1 MAGACARTA
10 AFALLAVLASGS
22 NPLVPGAGMADPHIH
37 IFGDTAYLYAGRDES
52 PTDDGFIM
60 PDWNVWTSDDL
71 VAWRHVTTI
80 APNQTYMGAPDVPE
94 CWAVDVVF
102 RDGVYALFFSNGGNN
117 MGVMTG
123 STPTLSD
130 VKDALGRPLVST
142 TRRPV
147 SPAASALPGVT
158 VTNLTRGSYDP
169 TLLTDDDGTIF
180 VMFGVRDGGKGGDG
194 PSHYLM
200 ARLKDDDMAALAEP
214 PRVVH
219 FLPSAA
225 DGSTMPYNDKST
237 LHKYNGVY
245 YLSAGSYYATSS
257 GGPYGPFTFRGNANP
272 HTGQSGAEMNTT
284 RSFGDTSQGHG
295 RFFTWRG
302 QWYHVWCEFVDQNNQ
317 GVPRSKESYHRWR
330 DSWMT

>member
-1 MAGACARTA
+1 MMAGACARTA
-10 AFALLAVLASGS
+10 AFALLAVRASGS

-37 IFGDTAYLYAGRDES
+37 IFGDTAYLYAGRDRS
-52 PTDDGFIM
+52 QTDDNFIM

-102 RDGVYALFFSNGGNN
+102 RDGVYALFFSNGGKN

-130 VKDALGRPLVST
+130 VTDALGRPLVST
-142 TRRPV
+142 TRWP
-147 SPAASALPGVT
+147 SALPGVT

-169 TLLTDDDGTIF
+169 TLLTDTDGTIF
-180 VMFGVRDGGKGGDG
+180 VMFGVRDGGKGGDA

-200 ARLKDDDMAALAEP
+200 ARLKDDDVAALAEP
-214 PRVVH
+214 PRVVQ
-219 FLPSAA
+219 FLPSPA

-237 LHKYNGVY
+237 LHKYKGVY
-245 YLSAGSYYATSS
+245 YLSAGSYYATSES
-257 GGPYGPFTFRGNANP
+257 SSGPYGPFTFRGNANP
-272 HTGQSGAEMNTT
+272 HTGPSGAENAT
-284 RSFGDTSQGHG
+284 RSFGDTSQVYTRGMGGFLHG
-295 RFFTWRG
+295 AGSGITCGASLWTNTTRVCRG
-302 QWYHVWCEFVDQNNQ
+302 QRGAITGGETR
-317 GVPRSKESYHRWR
+317 G
-330 DSWMT
+330 